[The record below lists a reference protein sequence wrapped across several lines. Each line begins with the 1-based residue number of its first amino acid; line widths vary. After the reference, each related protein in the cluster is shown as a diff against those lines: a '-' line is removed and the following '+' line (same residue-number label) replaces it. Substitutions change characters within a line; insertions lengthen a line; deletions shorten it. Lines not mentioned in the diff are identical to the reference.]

1 MRYAHDHESQRARSV
16 SASDA
21 ALLSSVVVGLGG
33 ARQNAAAAVCVDGQV
48 RAVCELERI
57 TRVRRMGINGGL
69 PAPILSAIL
78 RAAGDWRPA
87 QVSRYA
93 AAEEAIELPF
103 DRPSVRVGHHEA
115 HMAAAFGLSSFG
127 AAAVLVCD
135 GHPPDAMS
143 VWTARRE
150 GSVRLDWPKS
160 LSGFASLYSECCELF
175 GLPPGSEHELEA
187 LARLDGGDGAERFVP
202 VLSYRDGVIDVSPHW
217 KTLVGDWLADAGTD
231 VPRRAAVA
239 SAFQRHLG
247 DLLLACAADVRRAT
261 GLSHLC
267 LGGGLFYNTYFNS
280 LVRQSGIFDDVFV
293 APNPGNAGTAVG
305 AALLASLPDLRA
317 RREPVSPF
325 LGPAFEVEVI
335 KQTLDNCKLSYEVAT
350 EREVIDITVDALVR
364 GQLVGWFQGRMEWGH
379 RALGNRSILAS
390 PLSPWVL
397 DNLNRFLKHRQ
408 PYRTYGVSVPEEEA
422 PRFFDGPP
430 ASRFMEFEYAPTC
443 RDRLNAIPPGVAKL
457 RVQTIPDA
465 PPDDV
470 RRYRLLHRRF
480 GDATGLPVLINT
492 SFNGFSEPIVCSP
505 RDAIRVFFGTGL
517 DLLVLDRF
525 VLRK

>member
-1 MRYAHDHESQRARSV
+1 MSDQREHEARRARSG
-16 SASDA
+16 SAPDA
-21 ALLSSVVVGLGG
+21 ARVSSVVVGVGG

-69 PAPILSAIL
+69 PDPILSTIL
-78 RAAGDWRPA
+78 HAAGDWRLA

-93 AAEEAIELPF
+93 AAEKAIELPP
-103 DRPSVRVGHHEA
+103 DRPNVRVDHHEA
-115 HMAAAFGLSSFG
+115 HMATAFGLSSFG
-127 AAAVLVCD
+127 AAAVLICD
-135 GHPPDAMS
+135 GHSPEAMS

-150 GSVRLDWPKS
+150 GPVRVDWPRS
-160 LSGFASLYSECCELF
+160 LTGFATLYSQCCELF
-175 GLPPGSEHELEA
+175 GLPEHELEA
-187 LARLDGGDGAERFVP
+187 LARLDRGEGVERFAP
-202 VLSYRDGVIDVSPHW
+202 LLNYRDGVIEVSPHW
-217 KTLVGDWLADAGTD
+217 KTLVSDWLADAGDD
-231 VPRRAAVA
+231 VVRRAAAA
-239 SAFQRHLG
+239 SAFQRRLG
-247 DLLLACAADVRRAT
+247 SLLIAVAADVRRVT
-261 GLSHLC
+261 GQRHLC
-267 LGGGLFYNTYFNS
+267 LGGGLFYNTYFNT
-280 LVRQSGIFDDVFV
+280 LVRQSGLFEDVFV

-305 AALLASLPDLRA
+305 AALVASRPDLRA
-317 RREPVSPF
+317 PHETVSPF
-325 LGPAFEVEVI
+325 LGPKYDAEAI
-335 KQTLDNCKLSYEVAT
+335 KQTLDNCKLSYECAS
-350 EREVIDITVDALVR
+350 EREVIDITIDALRR

-408 PYRTYGVSVPEEEA
+408 AYRTYGVSIPEEDL
-422 PRFFDGPP
+422 PRYFDGPP
-430 ASRFMEFEYAPTC
+430 ASRFMEFEYTPTC
-443 RDRLNAIPPGVAKL
+443 RDRLSAIPPGVEKL

-465 PPDDV
+465 PDDDGV
-470 RRYRLLHRRF
+470 RRYRLLHSRF
-480 GDATGLPVLINT
+480 GHATGLPVLINT